1 MGAEEGDGGSME
13 SSLNALRVL
22 GAWGVTRLV
31 SDSRAVRPGDAFVAY
46 PGETLDGRAFIPQ
59 AIAAGASAVLWESAH
74 YQWNFGA
81 RVKHWPVRGLRA
93 KVGAMASH
101 VCGRPSSRLWMV
113 GVTGTNGKTSCT
125 QWIARALTKTSRNSV
140 VTGTLGNGFPHAME
154 VTANTT
160 SDATVLHAKLAQ
172 WYGEGARAAVMEVSS
187 HGLEQG
193 RLAGVEFDVAVF
205 TNLTR
210 DHLDYHRTMAA
221 YGRAKARLFAWETLQ
236 YAIVNLDDAFGRKL
250 AHVPR
255 HAEVIGYGFGRSV
268 SASRVPVVAGRNLRV
283 GLDGIRF
290 DAATPWGALKVQSRV
305 LGRFNAENLLATA
318 TALLASGVSPRDTEA
333 ALTALTPVPG
343 RAEFIGGGSQPV
355 VVVDYAHTP
364 DALDKTLA
372 TLRELISARARLIC
386 VFGCG
391 GDRDR
396 GKRPQMGRIATRRAD
411 EVIVTSDNPR
421 NEAPMDIIAEIMK
434 GAIQGARRCTVIEN
448 RAQAVREAIGGARRG
463 DIVLIAGK
471 GHELYQEIAG
481 VRHPYSDL
489 ATARWAMRAA
499 HA

>member
-1 MGAEEGDGGSME
+1 ME

-22 GAWGVTRLV
+22 DAWGVTRLV

-46 PGETLDGRAFIPQ
+46 PGETQDGRAFIPQ

-81 RVKHWPVRGLRA
+81 RVKHLPVRGLRA

-101 VCGRPSSRLWMV
+101 VCGRPSSRMWMV

-125 QWIARALTKTSRNSV
+125 QWIARALTKTARNCV
-140 VTGTLGNGFPHAME
+140 VTGTLGNGFPHALE
-154 VTANTT
+154 ETANTT
-160 SDATVLHAKLAQ
+160 SDPALLHTKLAL
-172 WYGEGARAAVMEVSS
+172 WYGQGARAAAMEVSS
-187 HGLEQG
+187 HGLQQG

-221 YGRAKARLFAWETLQ
+221 YGCAKARLFAWESLQ
-236 YAIVNLDDAFGRKL
+236 YAIVNLDDAFGRRL
-250 AHVPR
+250 VRVPR
-255 HAEVIGYGFGRSV
+255 HAEVIGYGFGRSI
-268 SASRVPVVAGRNLRV
+268 SPSRVPVVAGRNLRV
-283 GLDGIRF
+283 GLAGIRF
-290 DAATPWGALKVQSRV
+290 DAATPWGALNVQSRV

-318 TALLASGVSPRDTEA
+318 TALLASGISARDTEYALA
-333 ALTALTPVPG
+333 ALSPVPG
-343 RAEFIGGGSQPV
+343 RAEFIGGGRQPV

-372 TLRELISARARLIC
+372 TLREMVSARAKLIC

-421 NEAPMDIIAEIMK
+421 NEAPMDIIADIMK
-434 GAIQGARRCTVIEN
+434 GVSRIARHCIVIEKRE
-448 RAQAVREAIGGARRG
+448 RAVCEAIAGAKRG

-471 GHELYQEIAG
+471 GHEPYQEIAD

-489 ATARWAMRAA
+489 AVARLALRAA
-499 HA
+499 HT